1 MENNTNKV
9 FVPSVLCDLCIDKI
23 HDGKKLS
30 VVYHRDVIALLEEK
44 RLQQLDPQ
52 LVRDITQ
59 SLSSSSDDPIQIS
72 DDDLFTY
79 CKSRYI
85 NNLTDIA
92 NYSEGMDKLKSR
104 FSDEMQQIYSDLRR
118 MSESNKE
125 DHASESDS

>member
-1 MENNTNKV
+1 MDKNINKT
-9 FVPSVLCDLCIDKI
+9 FVPSVLCDLCLDKV
-23 HDGKKLS
+23 HDGQK
-30 VVYHRDVIALLEEK
+30 VCVTYHRDVIALLEEK
-44 RLQQLDPQ
+44 KLQQLDPQ
-52 LVRDITQ
+52 MVRDITQ
-59 SLSSSSDDPIQIS
+59 SLTSSSDDPIQIS

-104 FSDEMQQIYSDLRR
+104 FSEEMQQIYSDLRR
-118 MSESNKE
+118 LSESDKD